1 MKTTF
6 EILGGTYRKEGDYLI
21 PDVEVPESPKI
32 GIWGE
37 RRRRYLRG
45 HEKATYSAMLLS
57 GELNAHLEEVDR
69 SASEM
74 FERLVTQRAEPEGIT
89 DQLKA
94 SSQMEWVQQMNSI
107 RNYAKEIVCEMLI
120 YKRGFPETFG

>member
-6 EILGGTYRKEGDYLI
+6 EILDGTYRQEGDYLI

-45 HEKATYSAMLLS
+45 HEKATYTAMLLR
-57 GELNAHLEEVDR
+57 GTLNAHLEEVDR

-74 FERLVTQRAEPEGIT
+74 FGRLVVQITEQEGVTEP
-89 DQLKA
+89 LKA
-94 SSQMEWVQQMNSI
+94 TNQMEWAQRMNNI
-107 RNYAKEIVCEMLI
+107 RSRVNEIINAELV
-120 YKRGFPETFG
+120 FQ

>member
-6 EILGGTYRKEGDYLI
+6 EILDGTYRQEGDYLI

-45 HEKATYSAMLLS
+45 HEKATYTAMLLS

-74 FERLVTQRAEPEGIT
+74 FDRLVTQRAELEGIT
-89 DQLKA
+89 DQLKE

-120 YKRGFPETFG
+120 YKRGLPKTFG